1 MPRAAGFLLNYFTL
15 LLAAAFATGAPVP
28 GFVHWSAAELKGWN
42 AKLAAK
48 MQDAKP
54 LGTDLARFGNH
65 WSSITRRTADGQA
78 EVHQSVNDIFICE
91 AGEATLLYGGTVK
104 NPKSAGPGE
113 TLGDAVAGGQSVI
126 MRPGDMVHIPANL
139 PHQLLV
145 KKEFLYFVTKV
156 RDAGPADPQGFAY
169 WSHSDLQAYGPQ
181 LKSQLAG
188 KNVATQ
194 QLANWKT
201 HSFMLVF
208 RTADGE
214 AEIHEKQVDYFWIL
228 SGAPQVA
235 VGGRAIHP
243 RATAPNEIRGSGI
256 EGGEKTAMGP
266 GDVAHIP
273 ANVPHQA
280 LTKKDLLYAVLKVNQ

>member
-1 MPRAAGFLLNYFTL
+1 MKTLLF
-15 LLAAAFATGAPVP
+15 LLAAVTG
-28 GFVHWSAAELKGWN
+28 FDHWSLKDLQSYT
-42 AKLAAK
+42 AKFA
-48 MQDAKP
+48 P
-54 LGTDLARFGNH
+54 LMMNRGAHGVDLARYGNH

-78 EVHQSVNDIFICE
+78 EVHEKVNDVFICIS
-91 AGEATLLYGGTVK
+91 GEATLITGGTVQS
-104 NPKSAGPGE
+104 PKSSGPGE
-113 TLGDAVAGGQSVI
+113 TLGAGIDGGQRVV

-156 RDAGPADPQGFAY
+156 QDAGPADPKGFAY
-169 WSHSDLQAYGPQ
+169 WSNADLQAYSAR
-181 LKSQLAG
+181 LKAKLEG

-194 QLANWKT
+194 QLANWGS

-214 AEIHEKQVDYFWIL
+214 AEVHEKQVDYFWIL
-228 SGAPQVA
+228 SGSPDVA
-235 VGGRAIHP
+235 VGGKTLQP
-243 RATAPNEIRGSGI
+243 RTTAPNEIRGSGI
-256 EGGEKTAMGP
+256 EGARKTAMKP

-280 LTKKDLLYAVLKVNQ
+280 QTKSDLLYAVLKVTQ